1 MKWKWWKW
9 PDKQNPEL
17 DNETPTEDLL
27 TEMVHAEVDVSLTHR
42 EWRKQWQ
49 CTITFEPRLF
59 AETRVEFTSPYC
71 DHPRFAVA
79 SVHAYWLKHETK
91 GNQDG

>member
-1 MKWKWWKW
+1 MKWWKR
-9 PDKQNPEL
+9 KYKPEL

-27 TEMVHAEVDVSLTHR
+27 TELVNAEVDVNLQHR

-49 CTITFEPRLF
+49 CTITFAPRRF
-59 AETRVEFTSPYC
+59 PETKVDFISPYC

-79 SVHAYWLKHETK
+79 CVHAYWLDHETRNK
-91 GNQDG
+91 E